1 MCLKGDY
8 DVGESLNLTNQF
20 KAGMS
25 VRELVKDARC
35 KIEAW
40 RIHYNRSRP
49 YSALGWMTPSEF
61 TEKSVVTRIYSQI
74 RFLLIKVLSIC
85 PNPSCG
91 RVDIV
96 TL

>member
-1 MCLKGDY
+1 
-8 DVGESLNLTNQF
+8 
-20 KAGMS
+20 MS

-74 RFLLIKVLSIC
+74 RFLLI
-85 PNPSCG
+85 
-91 RVDIV
+91 
-96 TL
+96 